1 LLEGSNDS
9 WPQDGGVHLSVVE
22 RREVEEIEK
31 RSVDSPAKLGGSTAD
46 NRL

>member
-9 WPQDGGVHLSVVE
+9 WPQDDRVHLSAVE
-22 RREVEEIEK
+22 GREVEEIEK
-31 RSVDSPAKLGGSTAD
+31 RSVDSSAKLGGSAAD